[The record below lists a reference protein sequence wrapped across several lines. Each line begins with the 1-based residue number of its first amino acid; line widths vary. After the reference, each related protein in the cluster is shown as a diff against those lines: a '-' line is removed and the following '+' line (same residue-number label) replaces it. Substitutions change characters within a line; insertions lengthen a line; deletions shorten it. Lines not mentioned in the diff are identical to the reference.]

1 MQKFDLIVVG
11 GGFSGTAAA
20 IAAARGGCSVL
31 LVEQTNCLGGAAQV
45 NLVTPFMGYT
55 TNGENPIL
63 LSRGLFTEITE
74 RMAEISGLPSKQS
87 FHEEYLKLVLQRMTL
102 EAGVTL
108 LFNTTFVRANKQGRT
123 IRSLEFVNKSGVFS
137 ARAAYYI
144 DATGDAD
151 LAFSAGC
158 PFHVGREDGLCQ
170 PMTLCFR
177 VANVNA
183 DTYYENRQKI
193 NELYTKF
200 RETGKIKN
208 PREDVLVFRTPVTD
222 MLHFNSTRI
231 VKLDPTNGKDV
242 TRAEIE
248 AREQVF
254 ELFKFMKENAPGFE
268 NAELLSTAIRIGT
281 RESRMID
288 GVYTLTKEDI
298 MACKKFSDGI
308 AACCYDMDI
317 HSPDDTG
324 TYHWFLPKGEYYTVP
339 YRCLLPQKADNLMVV
354 GRCISSTHEAQASY
368 RIMPVVCCIGE
379 AAGTA
384 ITLAKK
390 DGILPAAVNTDILR
404 QVLTENGAFVG

>member
-123 IRSLEFVNKSGVFS
+123 IYSLEFVNKSGVFS

-151 LAFSAGC
+151 LVFSAGC

-193 NELYTKF
+193 GELYTKF

-222 MLHFNSTRI
+222 VLHFNSTRI

-317 HSPDDTG
+317 HSPDGTG

-339 YRCLLPQKADNLMVV
+339 YRCLLPKKADNLMVV

>member
-1 MQKFDLIVVG
+1 MHQYDLIVVG
-11 GGFSGTAAA
+11 GGFSGAAAA

-45 NLVTPFMGYT
+45 NLVTPFMGYRT
-55 TNGENPIL
+55 QGDNPIV
-63 LSRGLFTEITE
+63 LSRGLFTEITDRIE
-74 RMAEISGLPSKQS
+74 KISGLPGKNI
-87 FHEEYLKLVLQRMTL
+87 FHEEYLKLALQRMAL
-102 EAGVTL
+102 ESGVKL
-108 LFNTTFVRANKQGRT
+108 LLNTTFVKAEKKGSA
-123 IRSLEFVNKSGVFS
+123 IRSLEFVNTSGVFT
-137 ARAAYYI
+137 AQANYYI
-144 DATGDAD
+144 DATGDAN

-177 VANVNA
+177 VAHANIDV
-183 DTYYENRQKI
+183 YYQNRNKV
-193 NELYTKF
+193 NELYNQF
-200 RETGKIKN
+200 REAKKIKN
-208 PREDVLVFRTPVTD
+208 PREDVLVFRTPVSNV
-222 MLHFNSTRI
+222 LHFNSTRI
-231 VKLDPTNGKDV
+231 VKLDPTNGEDV

-254 ELFKFMKENAPGFE
+254 ELFRFMKENAPGFE
-268 NAELLSTAIRIGT
+268 NAELLSTAMRIGI

-288 GVYTLTKEDI
+288 GLYTLNKEDI

-317 HSPDDTG
+317 HNPDGPG
-324 TYHWFLPKGEYYTVP
+324 TYHWFLPKGEYYTIP
-339 YRCLLPQKADNLMVV
+339 YRCLLPRKADNLMVV

-384 ITLAKK
+384 IALAKK
-390 DGILPAAVNTDILR
+390 NGVFPAAVNTDALR
-404 QVLTENGAFVG
+404 QTLTENGGFVG

>member
-1 MQKFDLIVVG
+1 MEKYDVIIIG

-31 LVEQTNCLGGAAQV
+31 LVEQSNCLGGAAQI

-55 TNGENPIL
+55 AGGEHPIL
-63 LSRGLFTEITE
+63 LSRGLFAEITG
-74 RMAEISGLPSKQS
+74 RLREIGGMIDKNQ
-87 FHEEYLKLVLQRMTL
+87 FHDEYLKLVLQRMTL

-108 LFNTTFVRANKQGRT
+108 LFNTTFVRANKEQEK

-137 ARAAYYI
+137 AEATYYI

-151 LAFSAGC
+151 VAFAAGC
-158 PFHVGREDGLCQ
+158 PFHVGRADGLCQ

-177 VANVNA
+177 VTNVDVKAYLEDRKNL
-183 DTYYENRQKI
+183 
-193 NELYTKF
+193 NEIYKKMQ
-200 RETGKIKN
+200 EEGKIKN
-208 PREDVLVFRTPVTD
+208 PREDVLTFTTPVD
-222 MLHFNSTRI
+222 NLLHFNSTRV
-231 VKLDPTNGKDV
+231 VKLDPTNGEDV

-254 ELFKFMKENAPGFE
+254 ELFAFLKEHARGFE
-268 NAELLSTAIRIGT
+268 NAQLLSTAIRIGV

-298 MACKKFSDGI
+298 MACKKFPNGI

-317 HSPDDTG
+317 HSPDGTG
-324 TYHWFLPKGEYYTVP
+324 TYHWFLPKGEYYTIP
-339 YRCLLPQKADNLMVV
+339 YQCMLPLKVDNLMVA

-384 ITLAKK
+384 VSIAKK
-390 DGILPAAVNTDILR
+390 EGIMPAAVNTDALR
-404 QVLTENGAFVG
+404 SKLVENGAFVG